1 MVIVLELVLLA
12 TTLGSDI
19 AVVAESDDAMTGADV
34 FETVTPVAA
43 IGEDVSFFFL
53 RGGRPD
59 SVTKSPSMPSKDD
72 RNRERIVLILEK
84 YLYTV
89 TYYSIAYL
97 PLGFRFTAQNDSIP
111 GRIIS

>member
-59 SVTKSPSMPSKDD
+59 SASLSLESLELESLELEDEESLELLLEDIFPPEGATSCLLASSFFAFFLAVPS
-72 RNRERIVLILEK
+72 
-84 YLYTV
+84 
-89 TYYSIAYL
+89 
-97 PLGFRFTAQNDSIP
+97 
-111 GRIIS
+111 